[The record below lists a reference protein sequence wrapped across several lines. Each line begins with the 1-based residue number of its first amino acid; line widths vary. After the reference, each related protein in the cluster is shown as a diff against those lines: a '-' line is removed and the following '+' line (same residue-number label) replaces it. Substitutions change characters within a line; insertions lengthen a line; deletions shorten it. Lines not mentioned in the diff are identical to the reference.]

1 MKSTADIVM
10 ENKAIKSIILSIKI
24 KPIGELIEI
33 FNKNPNRN
41 AEKVVKIALSLNR
54 DP

>member
-10 ENKAIKSIILSIKI
+10 ENNAIRIIILSIKI
-24 KPIGELIEI
+24 KPIGGLIEI

-41 AEKVVKIALSLNR
+41 TEKVVKMALSLSSA
-54 DP
+54 P